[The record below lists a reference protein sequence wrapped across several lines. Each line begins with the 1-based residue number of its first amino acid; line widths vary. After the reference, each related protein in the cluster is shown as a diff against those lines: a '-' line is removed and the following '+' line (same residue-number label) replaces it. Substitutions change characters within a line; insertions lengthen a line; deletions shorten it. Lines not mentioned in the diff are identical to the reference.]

1 MRGQDTQQAA
11 LFSIFRRRSG
21 FRQTILG
28 VRALISREIRPTLYR
43 IHQAHR
49 IEVARRDGSVVFLA
63 G

>member
-1 MRGQDTQQAA
+1 MRGQDTQQVA

-49 IEVARRDGSVVFLA
+49 IEVAKRDASVVFLA